1 VTRATVAILV
11 LLAMLLSGCGAS
23 GLRAD
28 LSAAGNS
35 VGKIRS
41 GNLDFSMLVTPHA
54 AKAKNPFGWR
64 LSGPFSFGDVPTA
77 RIVYTQIANGHT
89 GSSTLVLD
97 KSGGYAINGRAQRSL
112 SSANLQELRSAAAHV
127 RQGAS
132 IDVSKWLK
140 SASSCGTGCAQG
152 GLDVAAAANTL
163 LGISGSHSTLNAAN
177 AKRLADAAR
186 SATYRIEWTPNHLL
200 RDLKLHVDLGFAAP
214 PKLQA
219 ALGKLVGATFD
230 LHLGVRHPQ
239 T

>member
-1 VTRATVAILV
+1 MTRAA
-11 LLAMLLSGCGAS
+11 LLALVTVLLSGCGGS

-41 GNLDFSMLVTPHA
+41 GDLDFSMLVTPHA
-54 AKAKNPFGWR
+54 ARAKHPFGWKLR
-64 LSGPFSFGDVPTA
+64 GPFSFGDVPTA

-89 GSSTLVLD
+89 ASSTLVLD
-97 KSGGYAINGRAQRSL
+97 TSGAYAVNGGAHRSL
-112 SSANLQELRSAAAHV
+112 SSANVQELRTAAARV

-140 SASSCGTGCAQG
+140 STSSCGKGCAEG
-152 GLDVAAAANTL
+152 NLDVAAAANTL
-163 LGISGSHSTLNAAN
+163 LEISGSHGTLNAAN

-186 SATYRIEWTPNHLL
+186 SATYRIEWTPKQLL
-200 RDLKLHVDLGFAAP
+200 RDLKLHVDLGFDAP
-214 PKLQA
+214 PKLRA

-230 LHLGVRHPQ
+230 LHLGVQHPQ